1 MLRTLYGKLSLAL
14 LGLIFLVSAFYV
26 GLTVF
31 TTRIYLQ
38 EVSQSLNAGL
48 AANVVQDTVLMADH
62 QIDEKA
68 FKKAFDRLMHINPS
82 VELYLLND
90 SGEILTFST
99 PTGRVAR
106 QRVSLAP
113 LHAFLEGSR
122 DFPILGEDPRDAG
135 RQKVFS
141 VAPIL
146 NAGAL
151 EGYLYVVLGGEAQ
164 DAVTRALQGSFI
176 LRLAAGIAVASA
188 LLTLAAGLLSFNF
201 LTRRLRRL
209 AAAMERFKQSGFRE
223 SVTLPAVQQRANGDE
238 IDKLAVT
245 FEQMSARMTDQIQQL
260 EDADAARREL
270 FANVSHDLRTP
281 LAAMQGYLETLL
293 IKGGDLT
300 AAQRR
305 EYLDLAAKNS
315 RRMGRLIHELFE
327 LATLEHPN
335 SSLQVEAFSI
345 AELVQDVSQKFRLAA
360 EKKKL
365 RLEVDI
371 AESTP
376 FVVGDIGLIERTLDN
391 LIENAIK
398 FTPPGG
404 MVRLAIES
412 GDKAVTAR
420 ISDTGCGIAAA
431 DLPRI
436 FDRFFRSKSGDAGA
450 PEGTGLGLAIA
461 KRTLQLHGSPIEV
474 ESEQGQGTTFSFQLN
489 VAGPGIA

>member
-14 LGLIFLVSAFYV
+14 LGLIFLVSGFYV
-26 GLTVF
+26 ALTVF
-31 TTRIYLQ
+31 TTRAYLQ

-62 QIDEKA
+62 QIDETA
-68 FKKAFDRLMHINPS
+68 FKKAFDRLMNINPS
-82 VELYLLND
+82 VELYLLD
-90 SGEILTFST
+90 DKGSIMAFST
-99 PTGRVAR
+99 PSGTVAR
-106 QRVSLAP
+106 QQVALGP
-113 LHAFLEGSR
+113 LHAFLNGSR
-122 DFPILGEDPRDAG
+122 DYPILGEDPRDAG
-135 RQKVFS
+135 RKKVFS

-146 NAGAL
+146 NAGTL

-164 DAVTRALQGSFI
+164 DAVTTALQGSFI
-176 LRLAAGIAVASA
+176 LRLAAGIAIASA

-209 AAAMERFKQSGFRE
+209 AAAMESFKQGGFRK
-223 SVTLPAVQQRANGDE
+223 SVRRSTPLRRVGGDE
-238 IDKLAVT
+238 IDQLATT
-245 FEQMSARMTDQIQQL
+245 FEEMSLLMTDQIQQL
-260 EDADAARREL
+260 EDSDAARREL

-281 LAAMQGYLETLL
+281 LAAVQGYLETLL
-293 IKGGDLT
+293 IKDESLSP
-300 AAQRR
+300 AQRH
-305 EYLDLAAKNS
+305 EYLDLAAKHS

-335 SSLQVEAFSI
+335 SSLNVEPFSI
-345 AELVQDVSQKFRLAA
+345 AELMQDVSQKFRLAA
-360 EKKKL
+360 EKKQL
-365 RLEVDI
+365 RLKVDI
-371 AESTP
+371 AETP

-398 FTPPGG
+398 FTPAGG
-404 MVRLAIES
+404 TVRLAIEP
-412 GDKAVTAR
+412 GDGVVTAR

-436 FDRFFRSKSGDAGA
+436 FDRFFRSNSSEAGA

-474 ESEQGQGTTFSFQLN
+474 ESRQGVGTTFTFQLSTTSS
-489 VAGPGIA
+489 A

>member
-31 TTRIYLQ
+31 TTRVYLQ

-62 QIDEKA
+62 KIDEAA
-68 FKKAFDRLMHINPS
+68 FKKAFDRLMHINPG
-82 VELYLLND
+82 VELYLLD
-90 SGEILTFST
+90 GQGAILAFST
-99 PTGRVAR
+99 PTGTVAR
-106 QRVSLAP
+106 QQVALEP
-113 LHAFLEGSR
+113 LHAFLDGAR
-122 DFPILGEDPRDAG
+122 DYPILGEDPRD
-135 RQKVFS
+135 RERRKVFS
-141 VAPIL
+141 VAPIV

-164 DAVTRALQGSFI
+164 DAVARALQGSFI

-188 LLTLAAGLLSFNF
+188 LLTLAAGLFSFNF

-209 AAAMERFKQSGFRE
+209 AAAMESFKQSGFRK
-223 SVTLPAVQQRANGDE
+223 SVTPLAPRLRADGDE

-245 FEQMSARMTDQIQQL
+245 FAQMSSLMTDQIQQL
-260 EDADAARREL
+260 EDVDSARREL
-270 FANVSHDLRTP
+270 LANVSHDLRTP
-281 LAAMQGYLETLL
+281 LASMQGYLETLL
-293 IKGGDLT
+293 IKDGRLS
-300 AAQRR
+300 AEERQ
-305 EYLDLAAKNS
+305 EYLELAVKHS

-335 SSLQVEAFSI
+335 SSLQVEQFSI
-345 AELVQDVSQKFRLAA
+345 AELVQDVSQKFQLAA
-360 EKKKL
+360 EQKQL
-365 RLEVDI
+365 RLEVE
-371 AESTP
+371 AAGSTP

-398 FTPPGG
+398 FTPAGG
-404 MVRLAIES
+404 TIRLAIEP
-412 GDKAVTAR
+412 GDGVVTAR

-436 FDRFFRSKSGDAGA
+436 FDRFFRSKPNDAEA

-474 ESEQGQGTTFSFQLN
+474 ESTQGIGTTFTFQLST
-489 VAGPGIA
+489 AQ

>member
-1 MLRTLYGKLSLAL
+1 MLRTLYAKLSLAL

-31 TTRIYLQ
+31 TTRLYLQ
-38 EVSQSLNAGL
+38 EVSQSLNAGV
-48 AANVVQDTVLMADH
+48 AANVVQDTVLMTDH
-62 QIDEKA
+62 QIDEAA

-82 VELYLLND
+82 VELYLLD
-90 SGEILTFST
+90 EAGAIMAFST
-99 PTGRVAR
+99 PSGTVAR
-106 QRVSLAP
+106 SQVALAP

-122 DFPILGEDPRDAG
+122 DYPILGEDPRDAG
-135 RQKVFS
+135 RSKVFS

-146 NAGAL
+146 NAGTL

-164 DAVTRALQGSFI
+164 DAVTTALQGSFI
-176 LRLAAGIAVASA
+176 LRLAAGIAIASA

-209 AAAMERFKQSGFRE
+209 AAAMDSFKQGGFRK
-223 SVTLPAVQQRANGDE
+223 SVSRSARQRRVGGDE
-238 IDKLAVT
+238 IDQLATT
-245 FEQMSARMTDQIQQL
+245 FEEMSLLMTDQIQQL
-260 EDADAARREL
+260 EDADASRREL

-281 LAAMQGYLETLL
+281 LAAVQGYLETLQ
-293 IKGGDLT
+293 IKDDSLS
-300 AAQRR
+300 AAQRY
-305 EYLDLAAKNS
+305 EYLALAAKHS

-335 SSLQVEAFSI
+335 SSLVVEPFSI
-345 AELVQDVSQKFRLAA
+345 AELMQDVSQKFRLAA
-360 EKKKL
+360 EKKQL
-365 RLEVDI
+365 RLDVDI

-398 FTPPGG
+398 FTPAGG
-404 MVRLAIES
+404 TVRLAIEP
-412 GDKAVTAR
+412 GDGVVTAR

-436 FDRFFRSKSGDAGA
+436 FDRFFRSNSNDAGA
-450 PEGTGLGLAIA
+450 PEGSGLGLAIA
-461 KRTLQLHGSPIEV
+461 KRTLQLHGSPIDV
-474 ESEQGQGTTFSFQLN
+474 ESREGIGTTFTFKLN
-489 VAGPGIA
+489 VDL